1 MEGGLKFGVRKFFEV
16 GFAFINDQGIF
27 KVSFPKN
34 G

>member
-27 KVSFPKN
+27 K